1 MKMNKWWLHQY
12 CNNNGSVKLRLN
24 QCKPNKEN
32 YCARLHAG
40 GSPVAGAAPQ
50 QLGALQRAGGQGLA
64 G

>member
-32 YCARLHAG
+32 YW
-40 GSPVAGAAPQ
+40 VNDKK
-50 QLGALQRAGGQGLA
+50 ALEELL
-64 G
+64 